1 MMGQFVVN
9 GAAITPTITLL
20 NCANA
25 SFSSAA
31 TVNTAYVGTASVP
44 YTGGNGVTYSA
55 GSAVSSTGVT
65 GLTATLQAGTLASG
79 AGTATFNITGTPSSA
94 GTASFAISLGGQ
106 NCTLSLIVNNI
117 IPTTPAVTTLLCNA
131 ATFSDPATVNTVYTA
146 TATVPYTGGNG
157 LAYTTGS
164 SFSSNGVT
172 GLTATL
178 QSGTLANGAGSA
190 IFTVAGTPSAVGTA
204 NFAITVGG
212 QSCTL
217 TLTINDV
224 GPVLPTIANLL
235 CNNTLISTTAY
246 VNTVFSGTAS
256 VPYTGGN
263 GAAYP
268 VPGPAV
274 SSSGVIGLTAVLQPG
289 TLANGGGNLLFDI
302 TGTPAAAGVASFALD
317 FGGQT
322 CSLDI
327 NVLPVNVVF
336 NFVIA
341 PNPVKDRLQILFT
354 QPDAVAYYVWIYDE
368 LGRTVRMLPQPD
380 LSNGINVSQL
390 SKGVYILS
398 VMDMAN
404 KTVVSKKFIKG

>member
-1 MMGQFVVN
+1 
-9 GAAITPTITLL
+9 
-20 NCANA
+20 
-25 SFSSAA
+25 
-31 TVNTAYVGTASVP
+31 
-44 YTGGNGVTYSA
+44 
-55 GSAVSSTGVT
+55 
-65 GLTATLQAGTLASG
+65 
-79 AGTATFNITGTPSSA
+79 
-94 GTASFAISLGGQ
+94 
-106 NCTLSLIVNNI
+106 
-117 IPTTPAVTTLLCNA
+117 LCNA

-289 TLANGGGNLLFDI
+289 T
-302 TGTPAAAGVASFALD
+302 
-317 FGGQT
+317 
-322 CSLDI
+322 
-327 NVLPVNVVF
+327 
-336 NFVIA
+336 
-341 PNPVKDRLQILFT
+341 
-354 QPDAVAYYVWIYDE
+354 
-368 LGRTVRMLPQPD
+368 
-380 LSNGINVSQL
+380 
-390 SKGVYILS
+390 
-398 VMDMAN
+398 
-404 KTVVSKKFIKG
+404 